1 MIGCSQSTVKPI
13 DRSLLY
19 VTELLHRVQ
28 NEYTKAISFA
38 SMMATRSPNPEAKAA
53 LCQVIDHLHA
63 FGQRAS
69 CAKATLPGQLVD
81 FTADLTRLCRTLVSA
96 GLDQR
101 GIALHLRVSGSVLLD
116 SVRCLR
122 ANLILSELITNASR
136 HAFRTRGGPHFD
148 RCHDGVWMDRMP
160 SKRRQ
165 QFGSDT

>member
-63 FGQRAS
+63 LANGHRALRPPFRDNLS
-69 CAKATLPGQLVD
+69 TLLP
-81 FTADLTRLCRTLVSA
+81 T
-96 GLDQR
+96 
-101 GIALHLRVSGSVLLD
+101 
-116 SVRCLR
+116 
-122 ANLILSELITNASR
+122 
-136 HAFRTRGGPHFD
+136 
-148 RCHDGVWMDRMP
+148 
-160 SKRRQ
+160 
-165 QFGSDT
+165 